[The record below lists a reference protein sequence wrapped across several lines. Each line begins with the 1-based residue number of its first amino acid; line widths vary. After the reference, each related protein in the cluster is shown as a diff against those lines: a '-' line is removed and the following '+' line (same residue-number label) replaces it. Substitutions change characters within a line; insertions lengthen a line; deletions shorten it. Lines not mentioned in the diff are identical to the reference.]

1 MAITRRKAIYEAM
14 HPETKDGGDRGNQH
28 TGGKAADRQNGIT
41 S

>member
-14 HPETKDGGDRGNQH
+14 QTKDGGDRGNQH
-28 TGGKAADRQNGIT
+28 TDGKAADRQNGIT